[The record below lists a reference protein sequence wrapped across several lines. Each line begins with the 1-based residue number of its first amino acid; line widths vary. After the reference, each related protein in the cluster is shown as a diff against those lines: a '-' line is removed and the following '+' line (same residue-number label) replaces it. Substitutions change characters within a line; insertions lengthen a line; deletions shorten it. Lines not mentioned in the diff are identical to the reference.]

1 MYIKLIE
8 CDENVLN
15 TRADADN
22 LKMGKYW
29 FIGKTDH

>member
-1 MYIKLIE
+1 MK
-8 CDENVLN
+8 NVLAFEYKLN